1 MLLNFVCEKFI
12 EMKTDKEYPATH
24 SMATAWYCVD
34 EDGNVGVFDI
44 EDNGPVPVGE
54 YRENDVDE
62 VLWDDFSYDDE
73 TGFRMLK
80 LTDEQ
85 VKPLLTKPIGTM
97 GSWEKTSDGWFNV
110 DWWDVIIKIDMSKV
124 EILKHHVAK
133 KWERPPICISKK
145 QGLFYVNFHSDKE
158 IVDALEKNDVI
169 IAKYYPPIYSYED
182 DINENF
188 AGNDRF
194 PFYIYHQDYSV
205 ASEPAIKIINPEF
218 PLKAEQLPNE
228 IREKAKVL
236 PLRFKDTERIQL
248 AEYVPVSDIWS
259 SQYVYKDRI
268 WWKLGASN
276 GGSIFYNENTNAI
289 IGEKE
294 MNEYIENGEAE
305 EWDYDKHHD
314 FVEKDD

>member
-1 MLLNFVCEKFI
+1 
-12 EMKTDKEYPATH
+12 MKTDKEYPATH
-24 SMATAWYCVD
+24 SMATAWYC
-34 EDGNVGVFDI
+34 
-44 EDNGPVPVGE
+44 
-54 YRENDVDE
+54 VDE

-218 PLKAEQLPNE
+218 PLKAEQLPDE

-236 PLRFKDTERIQL
+236 PLKFKDTERIQL
-248 AEYVPVSDIWS
+248 AEYMPVSDIWS
-259 SQYVYKDRI
+259 SRYVYKDRI

-314 FVEKDD
+314 FVEKDE